1 LRQTKPPTGMERI
14 AVSARTRRRSSSD
27 KPCAHRALTSAAC
40 ADMLGAVRFMVM
52 LISVPD
58 GAPHPTDGACCIIAP
73 SSRGLRTTYG
83 DAGYFD

>member
-1 LRQTKPPTGMERI
+1 
-14 AVSARTRRRSSSD
+14 
-27 KPCAHRALTSAAC
+27 
-40 ADMLGAVRFMVM
+40 MLGAVRFMVM

-58 GAPHPTDGACCIIAP
+58 GARHLTDGACCIIAP